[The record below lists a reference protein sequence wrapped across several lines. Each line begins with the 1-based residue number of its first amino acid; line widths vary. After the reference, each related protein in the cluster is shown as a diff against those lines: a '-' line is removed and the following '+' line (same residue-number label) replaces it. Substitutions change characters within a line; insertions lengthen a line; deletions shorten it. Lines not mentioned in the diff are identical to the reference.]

1 MAQEP
6 LTPRDLGRLLRE
18 RRRRDGLSLRQAAQD
33 VGVSFNTLARI
44 EKGHVPDLGTFQR
57 IAEWVGVPPGAFFHP
72 QPRRSESTPDIVAN
86 HLRADPALTDEAAQ
100 RIASIVSDL
109 YSALARSTATTAI
122 HLRSARALRAD
133 AAVRLADLIVQMQCK
148 LEQENAAR

>member
-18 RRRRDGLSLRQAAQD
+18 RRRRDGLSLREAAED

-44 EKGHVPDLGTFQR
+44 EKGHVPDVGTFQR
-57 IAEWVGVPPGAFFHP
+57 IAEWVGVTPGAFFRP
-72 QPRRSESTPDIVAN
+72 ERRRSGSTPDIVAN
-86 HLRADPALTDEAAQ
+86 HLRADPALSDEAAE
-100 RIASIVSDL
+100 RIVGIVSEL
-109 YSALARSTATTAI
+109 YSALARSTATTAM
-122 HLRSARALRAD
+122 HLRSSRALRAD
-133 AAVRLADLIVQMQCK
+133 AAVGLADLIVQMQCK

>member
-57 IAEWVGVPPGAFFHP
+57 IAEWVGVSPAAFFHP
-72 QPRRSESTPDIVAN
+72 RRHRSESTPDIVAN
-86 HLRADPALTDEAAQ
+86 HLRADPALSDEAAQ

-133 AAVRLADLIVQMQCK
+133 AAVRLADLILQMQCR